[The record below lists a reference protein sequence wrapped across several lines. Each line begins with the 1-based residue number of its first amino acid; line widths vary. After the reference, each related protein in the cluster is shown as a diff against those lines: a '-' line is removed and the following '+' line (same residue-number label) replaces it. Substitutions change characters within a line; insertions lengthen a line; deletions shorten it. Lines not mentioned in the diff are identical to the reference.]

1 MGTFRNWFSF
11 VFAATCLLFP
21 AAANA
26 ANSRDYEIPDVR
38 VSSVQ
43 GDVRVSRGNKNTTD
57 LNKPWEQ
64 AAAGLAIEK
73 GFSLATG
80 SGRAEIE
87 FEGGSIV
94 YLAEDSLLLVKELQ
108 EVDGGGTAR
117 LALVTGTA
125 TFSLTPVPDA
135 VFLFQLETPTD
146 RFEVRYPKKSFLR
159 LESYLDGVA
168 ITPQADKGEDVA
180 NDGFANIHLAKGQSV
195 FLRGGMPVTPTSES
209 HSISAAEWDQWV
221 SERETK
227 YRATLARAAQA
238 AGVDSGFPGLTEL
251 YAQGDFFPCG
261 ESETCWEPKLPLTQ
275 ASSQTA
281 QPPAASPQLSSP
293 QVKAPAKGK
302 PDVLTEDWVEGVCF
316 PVWVHRVNRRDAS
329 GKMRTVSVTRS
340 SGSPN
345 WESYACSGRRFQFYR
360 NHYVPVFERRR
371 HHHHHDPHCPPVHW
385 VKSHGAVGFVP
396 AHPKDI
402 PGKPP
407 VNLSHGIFL
416 RVKGRDVSF
425 QHVDVRVADKV
436 TVLRDAPREFRTDTA
451 LNAPRVDAP
460 QIQAHFRD
468 SLAPAGGLNRT
479 HGETS
484 AVRYDYKSHT
494 FVRPGEASTGGAVS
508 KPVAVAGLSSRGN
521 LLGNGSG
528 RGSDRGTNGSGYS
541 GGGRTSGSPTESS
554 RSSSNSGG
562 GGRSSGS
569 SSSGSSSSAGSAS
582 HSSGG
587 SNSGG
592 SSSSASAA
600 PSSGASGGRP
610 H

>member
-1 MGTFRNWFSF
+1 MGTFRNRFSF
-11 VFAATCLLFP
+11 LFAATCLFFP

-26 ANSRDYEIPDVR
+26 ANSGDYEIPDVR

-57 LNKPWEQ
+57 LNKPWER
-64 AAAGLAIEK
+64 AAAGLAIEE

-80 SGRAEIE
+80 NGRAEIE

-94 YLAEDSLLLVKELQ
+94 YLAEDSLLLVKELE
-108 EVDGGGTAR
+108 EVDGGGTAH

-168 ITPQADKGEDVA
+168 ITPQAEKGEDVA
-180 NDGFANIHLAKGQSV
+180 NDGFANIHLGKGQSV
-195 FLRGGMPVTPTSES
+195 FLRGGLPVAPASES

-227 YRATLARAAQA
+227 YRATLAKAVQA

-251 YAQGDFFPCG
+251 YAQGEFSPCA
-261 ESETCWEPKLPLTQ
+261 ESATCWEPKLSQIQT
-275 ASSQTA
+275 SSPTSQSPTGSA
-281 QPPAASPQLSSP
+281 QGSGP
-293 QVKAPAKGK
+293 QVKAPTKGR

-340 SGSPN
+340 SGNPN

-360 NHYVPVFERRR
+360 NHYVPVFPPRR

-385 VKSHGAVGFVP
+385 VKSHGVVGFVP

-402 PGKPP
+402 SGKPP

-416 RVKGRDVSF
+416 PVKGRDVSF
-425 QHVDVRVADKV
+425 QHVDVRVADKL

-468 SLAPAGGLNRT
+468 GLVPAPGLNRA

-484 AVRYDYKSHT
+484 ALRYDYKLRA
-494 FVRPGEASTGGAVS
+494 FVRPGDASTSGAVS
-508 KPVAVAGLSSRGN
+508 KPVAIAGLSSRGN
-521 LLGNGSG
+521 LLGSG
-528 RGSDRGTNGSGYS
+528 GGHGFDRGTNGSGYS
-541 GGGRTSGSPTESS
+541 GGGRTSGSSTESS
-554 RSSSNSGG
+554 HSSSNSG

-587 SNSGG
+587 GNSGG

-600 PSSGASGGRP
+600 QSSGASGGRP